1 MGEKRKLV
9 MVDLDGTLVDTL
21 AANYR
26 AYSQAL
32 NEHGYALSLE
42 TYAGQCDGRSYKDFL
57 PELLG
62 EGTELME
69 EIHEKKKRYYPDCL
83 KYAVVNGHLVAMLK
97 AMRREYHIALVTTA
111 SRANVESILGYF
123 DLESLFDLVVTQEDV
138 KKSKPDPTCYLKARE
153 HFGVKAEDAVI
164 FEDSST
170 GLKAALASGS
180 DVYMFRKAEIGGG
193 ERQG

>member
-21 AANYR
+21 VANYR
-26 AYSQAL
+26 AYSRAL
-32 NEHGYALSLE
+32 NEHGYGLSLE
-42 TYAGQCDGRSYKDFL
+42 TYARQCDGRSYKDFL

-62 EGTELME
+62 GGTELME

-83 KYAVVNGHLVAMLK
+83 KYAVVNGNLVAMLK
-97 AMRREYHIALVTTA
+97 AMRGEYHTALVTTA

-123 DLESLFDLVVTQEDV
+123 GLQSLFDLVVTQEDV

-153 HFGVKAEDAVI
+153 HFGMKAEDAVI
-164 FEDSST
+164 FEDSSA

-193 ERQG
+193 ER